1 MFHFEV
7 LLGTLFWQVFWFD
20 HPVLATPTP
29 MFAIS
34 CNPKCTPSWLAV
46 TVAGACM
53 CHPTPYRQQNR
64 VAEAKS

>member
-20 HPVLATPTP
+20 QPVLATPNP
-29 MFAIS
+29 MFAIF

-46 TVAGACM
+46 TVAGA
-53 CHPTPYRQQNR
+53 
-64 VAEAKS
+64 SS